1 MRVGVWFYGL
11 ATVVTG
17 ILDIVWGKFEA
28 SHQPVQSFAPHFPG
42 QQVLAYIAGVWLV
55 AAGVAIL
62 WRRTERIGAVGS
74 AMIYLIFGLL
84 WLPRFYTTTHVFGFR
99 IGVLIFV
106 LGGVAAQWLLA
117 APAALIYATNASPD
131 LAWREKAAT
140 AARCLLGVPP
150 ITFGLGHLINLRA
163 YASFFPHWLPFG
175 TFWIVLTGIAFLLA
189 GCAIVAGIR
198 DVLAA
203 RLLALMLLVF
213 EAAVEL
219 PPVFMKPHDQGAWG
233 GAVYNLTAIGAC
245 WIFAEFVASRRQ
257 ADQNKTGVAEPTA
270 ASHSDSMDTN
280 EITTRRKMA

>member
-1 MRVGVWFYGL
+1 MRVGVWFYGW

-28 SHQPVQSFAPHFPG
+28 SHQPVQSFAPHLPG
-42 QQVLAYIAGVWLV
+42 QQLLAYIAGVWLV
-55 AAGVAIL
+55 AAGMAIL
-62 WRRTERIGAVGS
+62 WRRTARIGAAGS

-84 WLPRFYTTTHVFGFR
+84 WLPRLYTTTHVFGFR

-189 GCAIVAGIR
+189 GCAIVSGIR

-213 EAAVEL
+213 EAAVEI
-219 PPVFMKPHDQGAWG
+219 PPVFMQPHKQEAWG
-233 GAVYNLTAIGAC
+233 GAMYNLTAIGAC
-245 WIFAEFVASRRQ
+245 WIFAEFVASRRH
-257 ADQNKTGVAEPTA
+257 ADENKTGVAGPGS
-270 ASHSDSMDTN
+270 ASRWDSMDTN
-280 EITTRRKMA
+280 EVTTNRKSA